1 MKVLGIEHV
10 AVAVDDVDEPVRVF
24 SQLLGIGDHS
34 MEEVPDQQVVAH
46 IFDTGSGKVEL
57 LSATSAD
64 APIARFLEKRG
75 PGLHHIAFLVDDLAA
90 WLEHLQAE
98 GVELIDRVPRPG
110 AEGHLIAF
118 LHPRSTAGV
127 LVELCQK
134 P

>member
-10 AVAVDDVDEPVRVF
+10 AVAVEDADEPARVF
-24 SQLLGIGDHS
+24 SQLLGIRDHTT
-34 MEEVPDQQVVAH
+34 EEVPGQQVITD
-46 IFDTGSGKVEL
+46 IFDTGAGKVEL
-57 LSATSAD
+57 LRATSAD

-75 PGLHHIAFLVDDLAA
+75 PGLHHIAFLVDDLRA

-98 GVELIDRVPRPG
+98 GVELIDREPRPG

>member
-10 AVAVDDVDEPVRVF
+10 AVAVEDLDEPARVF
-24 SQLLGIGDHS
+24 AQLLGIRRRS
-34 MEEVPDQQVVAH
+34 TEEVPGQQVIAD

-57 LSATSAD
+57 LRATSAD
-64 APIARFLEKRG
+64 GPIARFLDKRG

-90 WLEHLQAE
+90 WLEHLQAQ
-98 GVELIDRVPRPG
+98 GVELIDRQPRPG